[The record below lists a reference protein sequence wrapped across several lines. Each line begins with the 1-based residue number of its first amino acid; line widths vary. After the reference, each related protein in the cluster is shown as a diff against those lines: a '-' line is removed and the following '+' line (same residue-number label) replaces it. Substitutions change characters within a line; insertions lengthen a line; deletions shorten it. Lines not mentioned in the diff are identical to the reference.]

1 MFTFAEFSVE
11 EILPLIGKDKPR
23 VRFDT
28 QSQMG
33 MVSVTVSSPRLR
45 CLKNNQMCV
54 ACGKTGNIFR
64 LEGTY
69 ALPPKAYR
77 HCFIE
82 NCDWCLLQ
90 PWKRSKPEGGT
101 HPHLN
106 LYHKTGNQYTL
117 MTQDHIIPRSKGG
130 SKNSQSN
137 LQTMCTN
144 CNNNKGDMLPHEYL
158 AKLAKLYPNPFSVD
172 GRSLR
177 ERRLQALEL
186 YADYLERSQG
196 RAA

>member
-11 EILPLIGKDKPR
+11 EILPLIGKDNPR

-28 QSQMG
+28 HSYLG

-45 CLKNNQMCV
+45 CLKNNQTCV
-54 ACGKTGNIFR
+54 ACGKVGNIFR
-64 LEGTY
+64 LEGSY
-69 ALPPKAYR
+69 AMPPKDYR

-82 NCDWCLLQ
+82 NCDWCQLQ
-90 PWKRSKPEGGT
+90 PWKRSKTDGGT

-106 LYHKTGNQYTL
+106 LYYKKGKHLTL
-117 MTQDHIIPRSKGG
+117 MTQDHIIPRSQGG

-144 CNNNKGDMLPHEYL
+144 CNNKKGSMLPHEYL
-158 AKLAKLYPNPFSVD
+158 AYLTQLHPNPFPVD

-177 ERRLQALEL
+177 EQRLQALEQ
-186 YADYLERSQG
+186 YADHLARTQ
-196 RAA
+196 RKCA